1 MQHLQDIFGTAH
13 LVEPVM
19 YECGSAGSR
28 ESSHAGLRTG
38 ALSDGMK
45 DVGIRI

>member
-19 YECGSAGSR
+19 YQRGSAG
-28 ESSHAGLRTG
+28 EKVISHNRLDVSTLTEGVE
-38 ALSDGMK
+38 GMEI
-45 DVGIRI
+45 GI